1 MPECTGIKAPGD
13 VGTAADLNQ
22 KTVRIRPNAAKSSC
36 RKNLMTETG
45 YTIAVIADDA
55 GLNRLICS
63 ALQRKGV
70 PYLTFASGRDAV
82 DTICQTPPQLII
94 IDYPLHDMSG
104 SELIDLLA
112 ASGLEI
118 PFIVISGRDDAT
130 LAVEMMKRGARE
142 YLVKDTMLLDRLPAI
157 IDRTMEEL
165 GTRQRL
171 RQAEI
176 AIQQLTNYDS
186 LTGLPNRML
195 LEDRLNQ
202 AIARAHREEYCLGVM
217 FLDLDQFKQVN
228 DTLGHTYGDYLLKLV
243 SRRLEHCLRKSD
255 TVARLGGD
263 DFIII
268 LTGVR
273 HCEHISQV
281 ARKILD
287 VLSEPLQLDE
297 HEIFTTASIGIA
309 IYPVDGDAPHLLL
322 KNADIAMYQAKEQ
335 GRNAF
340 QFFSREMNYKAEERL
355 LLDNSLRRALERQ
368 EFFVLYQPQMNLLTG
383 ELIGMEALV
392 RWQHPEMGLVTPDKF
407 IPLAEDSGLIIPI
420 GEWVLKTACRQ
431 NKAWHDMGFG
441 PLRVAVNLS
450 GRQFKQERLV
460 ESVATILNE
469 TGLAPSLL
477 ELEITESII
486 MRNAEETIVTL
497 RRLKEMG
504 ISLAIDDFGTGYS
517 SLSYLKHFPI
527 DRLKIDRSF
536 VLDITN
542 DPDDAAIAE
551 AIISMAHSLKLKVTA
566 EGVEQQEQLLF
577 LAQRNCDEMQGYLVS
592 RPISAEE
599 FTILLQQ
606 GISLPQK

>member
-1 MPECTGIKAPGD
+1 
-13 VGTAADLNQ
+13 
-22 KTVRIRPNAAKSSC
+22 
-36 RKNLMTETG
+36 MTETG
-45 YTIAVIADDA
+45 YTIAVIEDDA

-70 PYLTFASGRDAV
+70 SYLTFTSGNDAV
-82 DTICQTPPQLII
+82 DSICQGPPQLII
-94 IDYPLHDMSG
+94 VDYTLHDMTG

-112 ASGLEI
+112 ARGLDI
-118 PFIVISGRDDAT
+118 PFIVISGRDDT
-130 LAVEMMKRGARE
+130 SLAVDMMKRGARD
-142 YLVKDTMLLDRLPAI
+142 YLVKDAMFLDRLPAI

-165 GTRQRL
+165 GTRHRL
-171 RQAEI
+171 RQAEL
-176 AIQQLTNYDS
+176 AIHQLSNYDS
-186 LTGLPNRML
+186 LTGLPNRTL

-202 AIARAHREEYCLGVM
+202 AIAQASREEHCLGVM

-228 DTLGHTYGDYLLKLV
+228 DTLGHVYGDNLLKLV
-243 SRRLEHCLRKSD
+243 SQRLERCLRKSD

-273 HCEHISQV
+273 QCEHISQV

-287 VLSEPLQLDE
+287 ALSEPLQLDE

-368 EFFVLYQPQMNLLTG
+368 EFFVHYQPQMDLLTG
-383 ELIGMEALV
+383 RLIGMEALV
-392 RWQHPEMGLVTPDKF
+392 RWQHPEMGMVTPEKF

-431 NKAWHDMGFG
+431 NKAWQEMGFG

-460 ESVATILNE
+460 ESVAAILNE

-536 VLDITN
+536 VLDITT

-566 EGVEQQEQLLF
+566 EGVEQQEQLRF

-592 RPISAEE
+592 RPISTEE
-599 FTILLQQ
+599 FTRLLQQ
-606 GISLPQK
+606 GISLPKR